1 MTPTDARFRVVPP
14 DPTSSKEAG
23 HPQHAHRCTARHVE
37 QNSALTNTN
46 ISLFPL
52 FVPLQAIRIYH
63 FLQLLFFPLPLHSMS
78 CNPLKTYTIYIP
90 LYISHYKLC
99 TIPKISSLSQQI
111 HAPLCNDSFEFER
124 RWYLLLFNLSL
135 VGFIPGTMVPVA
147 PQIGSGIARVYMH
160 SKVE

>member
-14 DPTSSKEAG
+14 DSTSSKEAG

-46 ISLFPL
+46 TSLFPL

-63 FLQLLFFPLPLHSMS
+63 FLQLLFFPLPVHSMS

-90 LYISHYKLC
+90 LYIYIYP
-99 TIPKISSLSQQI
+99 TINYAQSLKSPPSPNKSMPLYAMTLLSLKGDGIFCCLIFLWWVSYQGQWSQ
-111 HAPLCNDSFEFER
+111 
-124 RWYLLLFNLSL
+124 LLL
-135 VGFIPGTMVPVA
+135 
-147 PQIGSGIARVYMH
+147 R
-160 SKVE
+160 